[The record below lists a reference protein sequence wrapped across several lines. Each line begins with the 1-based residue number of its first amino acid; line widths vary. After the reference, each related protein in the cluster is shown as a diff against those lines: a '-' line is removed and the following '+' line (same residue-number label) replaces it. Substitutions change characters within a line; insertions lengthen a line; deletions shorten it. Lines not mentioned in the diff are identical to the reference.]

1 MSVIPRAAFLT
12 DTFHEVNGVG
22 HTSRQLEAFA
32 RRREIPFLSIHG
44 GRKTQTTVS
53 GSVTSM
59 ELKRSPFCIGL
70 DANLE
75 YDLLL
80 MRYACR
86 VTAQVRSF
94 GADLVHITG
103 PGDFGTLGLY
113 VASQLKLPLVISWHT
128 SLHEYAGRR
137 LQKLLRFL
145 PCPLNRRIGAWVE
158 RLSLA
163 ILTWICRKATVLL
176 APNPELVQMLGDLTH
191 RPVFL
196 MQRGVDTRLFSPAR
210 RNRVTGNFRIG
221 YVGRLTTEKN
231 VRFLAELANSLIT
244 LGRRNF
250 EIVIVGQGSEDS
262 WLRRHVPNSI
272 LTGVLRGE
280 ALAEA
285 YANMDLFA
293 FPSATDTF
301 GNVVLEASASGV
313 PAVVTNMGGPKFL
326 VESGQTGYVA
336 DSDWEFIS
344 SVNRLMTDPDLHYK
358 MGINAREYAMRF
370 SWDAIFEGVIE
381 AYQRAREIGV
391 SWSRSRSAP
400 PPLLSSRVHERGSS

>member
-1 MSVIPRAAFLT
+1 MSVFPRAAFLP
-12 DTFHEVNGVG
+12 DTFYEVNGVA
-22 HTSRQLEAFA
+22 HTSRQFEAFA

-44 GRKTQTTVS
+44 DRKTQTTIT

-59 ELKRSPFCIGL
+59 ELKRGPLRFDL

-80 MRYACR
+80 MRYARR

-113 VASQLKLPLVISWHT
+113 VAWRLKLPLVISWHT

-145 PCPLNRRIGAWVE
+145 PRQLNRRLGALAE

-163 ILTWICRKATVLL
+163 ILTSIYSTGTVLL
-176 APNPELVQMLGDLTH
+176 APNPELVQMLGGRTG

-196 MQRGVDTRLFSPAR
+196 MQRGVDTHLFSPSR
-210 RNRVTGNFRIG
+210 RNRVTGAFRIG
-221 YVGRLTTEKN
+221 YVGRLTVEKN
-231 VRFLAELANSLIT
+231 VRFLADLANTLIT

-250 EIVIVGQGSEDS
+250 EIVIVGQGAEDS
-262 WLRRHVPNSI
+262 WLRRHVPNVI

-280 ALAEA
+280 ALAEV
-285 YANMDLFA
+285 YANMDIFA
-293 FPSATDTF
+293 FPSNTDTF
-301 GNVVLEASASGV
+301 ANVVLEALASGV
-313 PAVVTNMGGPKFL
+313 PAVVTSMGGPKFL
-326 VESGQTGYVA
+326 VESGETGYVTH
-336 DSDWEFIS
+336 SDWEFIR
-344 SVNRLMTDPDLHYK
+344 SVNGLMTNPELHRK
-358 MGINAREYAMRF
+358 MCVAARRHAMRF
-370 SWDAIFEGVIE
+370 SWDAIFEGVMQ
-381 AYQRAREIGV
+381 AYQHCREIGL
-391 SWSRSRSAP
+391 SWRNTQ
-400 PPLLSSRVHERGSS
+400 PLLCSRWHERGHT